1 MKKIYFII
9 LIIFLSS
16 CSEDKDKESKNGLLK
31 ITFATDWKAQAEQGG
46 FYQALASGKYLEK
59 GLDVKIIQGNANIN
73 IPRLLASDSIDF
85 GMGSNS
91 FIPMNMVVNNI
102 PGKAV
107 MAVFQKDPQIIM
119 THASNNVENIED
131 IMGLPIM
138 IADASIGGFWL
149 WLKSKYS
156 FKDNQIR
163 KKTISLAPFLRDTSS
178 IQQGYLTSEPY
189 LFEQVTGEQP
199 KVFLMADY
207 GYPSYGAMILASNTM
222 IMKDPKVV
230 QDFVDASIE
239 GWIDYVYGDPT
250 LGNKLILSENSEMT
264 EEVLFQAIGKIR
276 EYNMISNE
284 ASLGKDIGK
293 MSEEKWKNFFNIMSE
308 NGVYDK
314 DLNWRDAYTLD
325 FIEKGN

>member
-1 MKKIYFII
+1 MKKIFFII
-9 LIIFLSS
+9 FLIFLSS
-16 CSEDKDKESKNGLLK
+16 CSEDENKENNDGLLQ

-46 FYQALASGKYLEK
+46 FYQALASGKYLKK

-73 IPRLLASDSIDF
+73 IPRLLASNSIDF

-91 FIPMNMVVNNI
+91 FIPMNMVANNI

-119 THASNNVENIED
+119 THASNSVENIED
-131 IMGLPIM
+131 IVGLPIM

-156 FKDNQIR
+156 FNDSQIR
-163 KKTISLAPFLRDTSS
+163 KKTISLAPFLKDTSS

-207 GYPSYGAMILASNTM
+207 GYPSYGAMILASNDM
-222 IMKDPKVV
+222 IMQDPKIV

-314 DLNWRDAYTLD
+314 ELEWRDAFTLD
-325 FIEKGN
+325 FIGKGN

>member
-9 LIIFLSS
+9 FLIFLSS
-16 CSEDKDKESKNGLLK
+16 CSEDEKKENNNGLLE

-46 FYQALASGKYLEK
+46 FYQALASGKYLKK

-73 IPRLLASDSIDF
+73 IPRLLASNSIDF

-91 FIPMNMVVNNI
+91 FIPMNMVANNI
-102 PGKAV
+102 PGRAV

-119 THASNNVENIED
+119 THASNNIESIED
-131 IMGLPIM
+131 IMDLPIM

-149 WLKSKYS
+149 WLKSKYN
-156 FKDNQIR
+156 FKDDQIR

-189 LFEQVTGEQP
+189 LFEQITGEQP

-207 GYPSYGAMILASNTM
+207 GYPSYGAMILASNNM
-222 IMKDPKVV
+222 IKNDPKIV

-239 GWIDYVYGDPT
+239 GWIDYIYGDPS
-250 LGNKLILSENSEMT
+250 LGNNLILSENNEMT
-264 EEVLFQAIGKIR
+264 EEVLLQAIRKIR
-276 EYNMISNE
+276 EYNMISSE
-284 ASLGKDIGK
+284 TSLRDDIGQ

-314 DLNWRDAYTLD
+314 ELEWRDAFTLD
-325 FIEKGN
+325 FIGKAN

>member
-1 MKKIYFII
+1 MKKIYFVIF
-9 LIIFLSS
+9 LIFLSS
-16 CSEDKDKESKNGLLK
+16 CSEDEKKENNNELLE

-46 FYQALASGKYLEK
+46 FYQALASGKYLKK
-59 GLDVKIIQGNANIN
+59 GLDVKIIQGSANIN
-73 IPRLLASDSIDF
+73 IPRLLASNSIDF

-91 FIPMNMVVNNI
+91 FIPMNMVANNI
-102 PGKAV
+102 PGRAV

-119 THASNNVENIED
+119 THTSNNIESIED
-131 IMGLPIM
+131 IMDLPIM

-149 WLKSKYS
+149 WLKSKYN

-222 IMKDPKVV
+222 IKNNPKIV
-230 QDFVDASIE
+230 QNFVDASIE
-239 GWIDYVYGDPT
+239 GWIDYIYGDPS
-250 LGNKLILSENSEMT
+250 LGNKLILKENSEMT
-264 EEVLFQAIGKIR
+264 EDVLLQAIRKIR

-284 ASLGKDIGK
+284 VSLGADIGK
-293 MSEEKWKNFFNIMSE
+293 MSEEKWRNFFNIMSE
-308 NGVYDK
+308 NGVYNK
-314 DLNWRDAYTLD
+314 NLNWRDSYTLD

>member
-1 MKKIYFII
+1 MKKIFLII
-9 LIIFLSS
+9 FLIFLSS
-16 CSEDKDKESKNGLLK
+16 CSEDENKENNDGLLQ

-46 FYQALASGKYLEK
+46 FYQALASGKYLKK

-73 IPRLLASDSIDF
+73 IPRLLASNSIDF

-91 FIPMNMVVNNI
+91 FIPMNMVANNI

-119 THASNNVENIED
+119 THASNSVENIED
-131 IMGLPIM
+131 IAGLPIM

-156 FKDNQIR
+156 FKDSQIR
-163 KKTISLAPFLRDTSS
+163 KKTISLAPFLKDTSS

-207 GYPSYGAMILASNTM
+207 GYPSYGAMILASNDM
-222 IMKDPKVV
+222 IMQDPKIV

-239 GWIDYVYGDPT
+239 GWIDYIYGDPS
-250 LGNKLILSENSEMT
+250 LGNNLILSENNEMT
-264 EEVLFQAIGKIR
+264 EEVLLQAIRKIR
-276 EYNMISNE
+276 EYNMISSE
-284 ASLGKDIGK
+284 TSLRDDIGQ

-314 DLNWRDAYTLD
+314 ELEWRDAFTLD
-325 FIEKGN
+325 FIGKGN

>member
-1 MKKIYFII
+1 MKKIYFVIF
-9 LIIFLSS
+9 LIFLSS
-16 CSEDKDKESKNGLLK
+16 CSEDEKKENNNELLE

-46 FYQALASGKYLEK
+46 FYQALASGKYLKK
-59 GLDVKIIQGNANIN
+59 GLDVKIIQGSANIN
-73 IPRLLASDSIDF
+73 IPRLLASNSIDF

-91 FIPMNMVVNNI
+91 FIPMNMVANNI
-102 PGKAV
+102 PGRAV

-119 THASNNVENIED
+119 THTSNNIESIED
-131 IMGLPIM
+131 IMDLPIM

-149 WLKSKYS
+149 WLKSKYN

-222 IMKDPKVV
+222 IKNNPKIV
-230 QDFVDASIE
+230 QNFVDASIE
-239 GWIDYVYGDPT
+239 GWIDYIYGDPS
-250 LGNKLILSENSEMT
+250 LGNKLILKENSEMT
-264 EEVLFQAIGKIR
+264 EDVLLQAIRKIR

-284 ASLGKDIGK
+284 ASLGADIGK
-293 MSEEKWKNFFNIMSE
+293 MSEEKWRNFFNIMSE
-308 NGVYDK
+308 NGVYNK
-314 DLNWRDAYTLD
+314 NLNWRDSYTLD

>member
-1 MKKIYFII
+1 MKKIYFVFF
-9 LIIFLSS
+9 LVFLSS
-16 CSEDKDKESKNGLLK
+16 CSEDNNKENNDGLLE

-46 FYQALASGKYLEK
+46 FYQALASGKYLKK

-73 IPRLLASDSIDF
+73 IPRLLASNSIDF

-91 FIPMNMVVNNI
+91 FIPMNMVTNNI

-119 THASNNVENIED
+119 MHASNNVENIED
-131 IMGLPIM
+131 IIGLPIM

-163 KKTISLAPFLRDTSS
+163 KKTISLAPFLKDASS

-207 GYPSYGAMILASNTM
+207 GYPSYGAMILASDAM
-222 IMKDPKVV
+222 IMNDPKIV

-239 GWIDYVYGDPT
+239 GWIEYIYGDPS
-250 LGNKLILSENSEMT
+250 LGNKLILSDNNEMT
-264 EEVLFQAIGKIR
+264 EEVLSQAIRKIR

-284 ASLGKDIGK
+284 VSLGNDIGK

-314 DLNWRDAYTLD
+314 ELEWRDAFTLD
-325 FIEKGN
+325 FIGKGN

>member
-1 MKKIYFII
+1 
-9 LIIFLSS
+9 
-16 CSEDKDKESKNGLLK
+16 
-31 ITFATDWKAQAEQGG
+31 
-46 FYQALASGKYLEK
+46 
-59 GLDVKIIQGNANIN
+59 
-73 IPRLLASDSIDF
+73 
-85 GMGSNS
+85 
-91 FIPMNMVVNNI
+91 MVANNI

-119 THASNNVENIED
+119 THASNNIESIED
-131 IMGLPIM
+131 IMDLPIM

-149 WLKSKYS
+149 WLKSKYN

-189 LFEQVTGEQP
+189 LFEQITGEQP

-222 IMKDPKVV
+222 IKNDPKIV
-230 QDFVDASIE
+230 QNFVDASIE
-239 GWIDYVYGDPT
+239 GWIDYIYGDPS
-250 LGNKLILSENSEMT
+250 LGNKLILKENSEMT
-264 EEVLFQAIGKIR
+264 EDVLLQAIRKIR

-284 ASLGKDIGK
+284 VSLGADIGK

-314 DLNWRDAYTLD
+314 NLKWRDSYTLD

>member
-9 LIIFLSS
+9 FLIFLSA
-16 CSEDKDKESKNGLLK
+16 CSEDKRVENDNDLLQ

-59 GLDVKIIQGNANIN
+59 GLDVKIIQGSANIN
-73 IPRLLASDSIDF
+73 IPRLLASNSIDF

-91 FIPMNMVVNNI
+91 FIPMNMVANNI

-119 THASNNVENIED
+119 THGDNNINSIDD
-131 IMGLPIM
+131 IKGLPIM

-149 WLKSKYS
+149 WLKSKYNFNDS
-156 FKDNQIR
+156 QIR
-163 KKTISLAPFLRDTSS
+163 KKTISLAPFLKDVSS

-189 LFEQVTGEQP
+189 LFEQITGQQP

-207 GYPSYGAMILASNTM
+207 GYPSYGAMILTSNKM
-222 IMKDPKVV
+222 ITENPDIV

-239 GWIDYVYGDPT
+239 GWIEYIYGDPS
-250 LGNKLILSENSEMT
+250 LGNQLILNENNEMT
-264 EEVLFQAIGKIR
+264 EAVLFQAIKKIR

-284 ASLGKDIGK
+284 VLLGKNIGT
-293 MSEEKWKNFFNIMSE
+293 MSDKKWNDFFNIMAE
-308 NGVYDK
+308 NNVYDK
-314 DLNWRDAYTLD
+314 TLNWKEAYTLD
-325 FIEKGN
+325 FIKEGN